1 MNDSENVGMHFRAA
15 GDASPID
22 APVSVSGEGAAAHGR
37 ATDQSQA
44 QAATQP
50 RRTATAMP
58 VSARPRPAASFNES
72 ASPSRAE
79 ARAAASV
86 GNAEEEEWPE
96 LPEVHKHY
104 MGRDG
109 HRADGRRRKKKKKSP
124 ARTVLT
130 VLCVV
135 LAVLIV
141 GAGAAFAW
149 WRHSV
154 DQGEKAMTE
163 EVVKQASTEDGV
175 IDYNGKKYR
184 LNENVVTVCF
194 IGYDDTGEENTL
206 KGGQSDA
213 IMVLAFDTST
223 GKVKVI
229 SVPRDSMVTVDVY
242 AGESYG
248 GQVTEQLCLQYSY
261 GDAANRS
268 SELTAN
274 AVSRLFYNV
283 PISYYYTLNIR
294 GVSALNDSI
303 GGVTLTAL
311 QTLPNSN
318 IVEGQQI
325 TLLGKDARTY
335 VQYRDTQSTIYTSLD
350 RQERQK
356 QYVKAFVS
364 EVLEIAKTDPGKLID
379 LYNEASEFTYTNL
392 GLSEYTYLVD
402 TVLANGISEFEITS
416 LDGEMQQGDIFAE
429 FYLDKDALRQEII
442 DTFYTEV
449 Q

>member
-1 MNDSENVGMHFRAA
+1 MGESENTDKQVK
-15 GDASPID
+15 DEPDLVSPD
-22 APVSVSGEGAAAHGR
+22 E
-37 ATDQSQA
+37 TD
-44 QAATQP
+44 
-50 RRTATAMP
+50 
-58 VSARPRPAASFNES
+58 
-72 ASPSRAE
+72 
-79 ARAAASV
+79 
-86 GNAEEEEWPE
+86 EEEWPE

-104 MGRDG
+104 VGKDG
-109 HRADGRRRKKKKKSP
+109 HRADGKRRRRRRKKSP
-124 ARTVLT
+124 ARIALT

-135 LAVLIV
+135 LLVAIV
-141 GAGAAFAW
+141 GAAAAFAW

-154 DQGEKAMTE
+154 EQGKQAMTE
-163 EVVKQASTEDGV
+163 QVVQKAAAEDGV
-175 IDYNGKKYR
+175 IEYDGKKYR
-184 LNENVVTVCF
+184 MNENVVSVCF
-194 IGYDDTGEENTL
+194 IGYDDTGEEYTL

-213 IMVLAFDTST
+213 VMVLALDTST

-242 AGESYG
+242 AGDSYG

-283 PISYYYTLNIR
+283 PISYYFTLNIR
-294 GVSALNDSI
+294 GVAALNDSI
-303 GGVTLTAL
+303 GGVTLTPI

-318 IVEGQQI
+318 IVEGVEM
-325 TLLGKDARTY
+325 TLLGKNARTY

-356 QYVKAFVS
+356 QYVKAFAS
-364 EVLEIAKTDPGKLID
+364 EALEIAKSDPAKLLD
-379 LYNEASEFTYTNL
+379 LYNEAAEFTYTNL
-392 GLSEYTYLVD
+392 GISEYSYLVD
-402 TVLANGISEFEITS
+402 TVLAHGISEFEIVS
-416 LDGEMQQGDIFAE
+416 LDGEMQQGDTFAE
-429 FYLDKDALRQEII
+429 FYLDKDALRREVI